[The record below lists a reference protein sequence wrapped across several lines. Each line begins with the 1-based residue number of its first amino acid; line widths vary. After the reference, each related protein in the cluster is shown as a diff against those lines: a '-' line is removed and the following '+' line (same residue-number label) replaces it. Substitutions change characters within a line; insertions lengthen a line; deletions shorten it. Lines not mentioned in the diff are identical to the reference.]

1 MKKKGKKERVDVIKV
16 GVHFD
21 TSEFDAQVAK
31 LHAGAHAM
39 EGAAEKMQEAGKV
52 ALGLAIP
59 LGNVRLWS
67 VKFRYPL
74 MDGDRIQNLTP
85 VNVCARNVSGAL
97 VTAISKVNRDM
108 EAKRREIE
116 HDDDLSPNDKKAA
129 LARVF
134 NVDVDSV
141 VDVHEM
147 DSDITV
153 ARVIREPA
161 NGEPHQS

>member
-1 MKKKGKKERVDVIKV
+1 MITIQNVRRGLVRSFGMAAAAMLLLSAAPAARAASLI
-16 GVHFD
+16 GP
-21 TSEFDAQVAK
+21 
-31 LHAGAHAM
+31 AGAPAS
-39 EGAAEKMQEAGKV
+39 KQ
-52 ALGLAIP
+52 
-59 LGNVRLWS
+59 
-67 VKFRYPL
+67 
-74 MDGDRIQNLTP
+74 
-85 VNVCARNVSGAL
+85 VSGAL
-97 VTAISKVNRDM
+97 VTAISKINRDQ
-108 EAKRREIE
+108 EAERRQIE

>member
-67 VKFRYPL
+67 VKFRNFSA
-74 MDGDRIQNLTP
+74 I
-85 VNVCARNVSGAL
+85 NVCARNVSGAL
-97 VTAISKVNRDM
+97 VTAISKINRDQ
-108 EAKRREIE
+108 EAERRQIE